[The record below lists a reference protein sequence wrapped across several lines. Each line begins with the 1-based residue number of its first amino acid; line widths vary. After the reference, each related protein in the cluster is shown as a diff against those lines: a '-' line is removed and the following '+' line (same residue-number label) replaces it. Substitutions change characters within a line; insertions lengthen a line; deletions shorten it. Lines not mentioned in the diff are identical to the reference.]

1 MLTGQIQESLEA
13 STNRKIMSRTNS
25 FRLLFFVNKSKINAE
40 GTAPI
45 LLRITIGGRK
55 TASTVHHRIR
65 PKEWDSKRGMPFPR
79 GKNEQLITYLET
91 IKHRAMDAHNELLMD
106 NEVVTP
112 EMVRDVLFGFHTSSG
127 QQMLLRMW
135 EEHNDR
141 LKGVIDKEC
150 SYTLWRKHNTTR
162 NYFKEFLD
170 SKMRMQDIHVKLLRL
185 DVVERFYSYLR
196 HELGLS
202 HNTCIKH
209 MQMMKKIVIRA
220 QKNGWL
226 RMDPFDGFS
235 MRMQERRRSFLTP
248 EELAAIENHEFTIP
262 RMQMVRDLFL
272 FSCYTGFAYI
282 DVAHLTRGNMDRTP
296 DGLWWLRK
304 PRQKTKLNS
313 QVPILKPAMEII
325 ERYANIKRMTA
336 EARLFQVIS
345 NQKLNTYLKELADVC
360 GIEKNLTFHVTR
372 HTFATT
378 VILQNGVSVEAL
390 SRMMGHRDIKTTQH
404 YARIVDR
411 KLADEMR
418 GMTNR
423 TNLELAS

>member
-25 FRLLFFVNKSKINAE
+25 FRLLFFVNKSKVNAE

-45 LLRITIGGRK
+45 LLRITIGGCK

-150 SYTLWRKHNTTR
+150 SYTLWQKHNTTR
-162 NYFKEFLD
+162 NYFKEFLA

-235 MRMQERRRSFLTP
+235 MRMQERWSASSSATSIVH
-248 EELAAIENHEFTIP
+248 AI
-262 RMQMVRDLFL
+262 
-272 FSCYTGFAYI
+272 
-282 DVAHLTRGNMDRTP
+282 
-296 DGLWWLRK
+296 
-304 PRQKTKLNS
+304 
-313 QVPILKPAMEII
+313 
-325 ERYANIKRMTA
+325 
-336 EARLFQVIS
+336 RLS
-345 NQKLNTYLKELADVC
+345 APPS
-360 GIEKNLTFHVTR
+360 
-372 HTFATT
+372 A
-378 VILQNGVSVEAL
+378 VILS
-390 SRMMGHRDIKTTQH
+390 
-404 YARIVDR
+404 
-411 KLADEMR
+411 
-418 GMTNR
+418 
-423 TNLELAS
+423 